1 MRVMN
6 DTILC
11 IESMRLIDSAIFQP
25 LIIDSHSSLIGLE
38 NLIENYSLSKRRTEL
53 SWLNSCTY
61 RSEFYSFQP
70 IPYQTICSLLFHA
83 YKSSKEDRGNYAGF
97 LRLILLQTR
106 ENVGYLFYLDS
117 ELNTHRIKAN
127 L

>member
-1 MRVMN
+1 MN

-25 LIIDSHSSLIGLE
+25 HSIDSHSSLISLE

-53 SWLNSCTY
+53 SWQNSCSY

-70 IPYQTICSLLFHA
+70 IPYQTICSLLFQA

-117 ELNTHRIKAN
+117 ELNSHRINAN